1 MYNIE
6 RLPQSLDIGF
16 TGEKDF
22 RKIEID
28 MSAWAEL
35 IPQGVP
41 KIYNIAPSASSIN
54 YSSFT
59 YIDNIL
65 VWNISEA
72 DLGTYEG
79 IGLCQFELSD
89 GEKKARSPIV
99 RTNVH
104 LGLTR

>member
-6 RLPQSLDIGF
+6 RLPPSLDIGF

-28 MSAWAEL
+28 MSAWAES

-41 KIYNIAPSASSIN
+41 KIYNIAPSANAIN
-54 YSSFT
+54 YPSFT
-59 YIDNIL
+59 YSNNIL
-65 VWNISEA
+65 TWTVSST

>member
-1 MYNIE
+1 MYKID

-28 MSAWAEL
+28 MSAWAAL

-41 KIYNIAPSASSIN
+41 KIYNIAPSVGTIN
-54 YSSFT
+54 YPSFT
-59 YIDNIL
+59 YSDNIL
-65 VWNISEA
+65 TWIVSGD
-72 DLGTYEG
+72 DLGIVEG
-79 IGLCQFELSD
+79 TGQCQFEMKND
-89 GEKKARSPIV
+89 TTKAKSPIIQ
-99 RTNVH
+99 TNIH